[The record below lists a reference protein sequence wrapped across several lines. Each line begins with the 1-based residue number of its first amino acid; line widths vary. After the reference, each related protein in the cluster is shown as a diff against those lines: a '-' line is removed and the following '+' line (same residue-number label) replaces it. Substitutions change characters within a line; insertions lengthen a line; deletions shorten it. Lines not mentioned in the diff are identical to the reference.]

1 MQRTL
6 ITVPTHRGI
15 THQETKESIR
25 QLCLRGAELLV
36 ANDISD
42 IAGGRS
48 WLLST
53 ALRKAEAEDK
63 DVILMVDDDITF
75 TPRQAEVLVSVT
87 RDTNVPS
94 SGVYPTRDGNLTA
107 MRWRP
112 FRWLVGLGFAAITTK
127 RLRELAD
134 SLRPVRYRE
143 NEEPVWPFC
152 ESHACYEL
160 GMWLSEDYDFSA
172 KLGGFQLVSIPVG
185 HLKVL
190 PLTASKEDVD
200 RVCSLNATEPQGGYL
215 GFQYT
220 QPTKETS
227 HGL

>member
-36 ANDISD
+36 GNDISD

-53 ALRKAEAEDK
+53 ALRKAEAEST
-63 DVILMVDDDITF
+63 DVIMMVDDDITF
-75 TPRQAEVLVSVT
+75 APRQAEILVEAT
-87 RDTNVPS
+87 RKSGVPS
-94 SGVYPTRDGNLTA
+94 SGVYPSKEGNLTA

-112 FRWLVGLGFAAITTK
+112 FRWLCGLGFAAITTQ
-127 RLRELAD
+127 RLRQLAD
-134 SLRPVRYRE
+134 ALQPVKYRKDE
-143 NEEPVWPFC
+143 MVWPFC

-160 GMWLSEDYDFSA
+160 GMWLSEDYDLCA
-172 KLGGFQLVSIPVG
+172 KLGGFELLAIPVG
-185 HLKVL
+185 HMKVI
-190 PLTASKEDVD
+190 PLTANEADVE
-200 RVCSLNATEPQGGYL
+200 RICSLSATVPTGGYL
-215 GFQYT
+215 GFGYS
-220 QPTKETS
+220 QPLEGVKRD
-227 HGL
+227 GV